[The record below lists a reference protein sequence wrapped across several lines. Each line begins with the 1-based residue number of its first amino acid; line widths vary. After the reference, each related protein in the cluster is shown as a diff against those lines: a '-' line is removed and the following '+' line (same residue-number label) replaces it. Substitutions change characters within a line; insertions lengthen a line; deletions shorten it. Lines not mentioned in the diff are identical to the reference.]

1 MERWQA
7 ADGGME
13 SNIGLLWKL
22 YYTQRLLD
30 GQDDATQIK
39 AIEQAIGFQN
49 KPTAK
54 CSRLADLLYRQ
65 ERNGKMQV
73 MKKYSPN

>member
-22 YYTQRLLD
+22 YYPQRLLD

-39 AIEQAIGFQN
+39 AIEQAIEFQN

-54 CSRLADLLYRQ
+54 
-65 ERNGKMQV
+65 
-73 MKKYSPN
+73 